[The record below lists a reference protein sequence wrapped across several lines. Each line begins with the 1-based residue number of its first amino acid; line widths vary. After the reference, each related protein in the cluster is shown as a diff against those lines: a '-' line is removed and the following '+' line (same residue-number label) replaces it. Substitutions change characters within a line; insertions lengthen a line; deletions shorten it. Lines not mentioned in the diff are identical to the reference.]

1 MIKFVSNDFE
11 DIKIGSKQV
20 VKVMR
25 GIDVVWEKEIKEY
38 VVMVRN
44 NSRKH
49 IIGVS
54 SSDILKTNTTY
65 RFKTDN
71 PADKY
76 SINAG
81 GKKYEI
87 KDGDIFVTKKDYPLL
102 SIENNFYN
110 FFELTIYKTTS
121 KATIIIT

>member
-1 MIKFVSNDFE
+1 MISKIPKSVGNK
-11 DIKIGSKQV
+11 DISKV
-20 VKVMR
+20 YKGV
-25 GIDVVWEKEIKEY
+25 DVVWQKEIKEY

-87 KDGDIFVTKKDYPLL
+87 KDGDVFVTKKDYPLL
-102 SIENNFYN
+102 SIENDFYN
-110 FFELTIYKTTS
+110 FFELTIYKTIS
-121 KATIIIT
+121 KATIVII